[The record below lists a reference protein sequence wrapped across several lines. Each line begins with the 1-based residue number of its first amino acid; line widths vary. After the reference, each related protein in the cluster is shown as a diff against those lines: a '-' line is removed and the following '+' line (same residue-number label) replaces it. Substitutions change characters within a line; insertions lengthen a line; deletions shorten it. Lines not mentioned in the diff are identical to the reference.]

1 MVNKIIT
8 ATLYRSHKKA
18 LFRFFK
24 KLFIRCNDISSSAKA
39 ASLSGNFPANFIV
52 KGRIADKAE
61 VMICLFI
68 SGSLNCFKDSIVS
81 VESN

>member
-18 LFRFFK
+18 LFRFFRK
-24 KLFIRCNDISSSAKA
+24 FFIRCNDVSSSAKVS
-39 ASLSGNFPANFIV
+39 SLSGSFPRNFIG
-52 KGRIADKAE
+52 KDRIADKVE

-68 SGSLNCFKDSIVS
+68 SGSLNCVNFSMVS
-81 VESN
+81 S